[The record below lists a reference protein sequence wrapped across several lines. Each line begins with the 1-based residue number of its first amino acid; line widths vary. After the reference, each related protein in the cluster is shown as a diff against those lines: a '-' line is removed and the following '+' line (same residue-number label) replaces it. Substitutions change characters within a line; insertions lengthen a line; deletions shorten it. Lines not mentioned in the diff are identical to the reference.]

1 MDKQIWQNSWEK
13 LFKIFLLKVPWIRRV
28 NAQKCK
34 TYNNLTKI
42 KSDKQPK
49 DAELYTKGNE
59 VE

>member
-1 MDKQIWQNSWEK
+1 MAK
-13 LFKIFLLKVPWIRRV
+13 LLRKTFQIFLLKVPWIRTV
-28 NAQKCK
+28 NAQKYK
-34 TYNNLTKI
+34 THNNLTKI